1 MNVAG
6 KGSPSPDSHEGAPVQ
21 KTQAPRQD
29 SRRARTNEKL
39 VPAVLNQLAEYG
51 YTGFT
56 IDRLSAQSGVAKT
69 TIYRRWTS
77 KAELIF
83 DLMFHQPTQ
92 EVPVN
97 GNTLAEDIHILATH
111 AVNLL
116 ASPTGRTVFPGLLAD
131 TAADPA
137 LAGRLDKEFIAPVR
151 RTIEQMFAR
160 AIERGEV
167 TIIPDVQVFHA
178 TLLGIPYAALYLMD
192 DSDSLAITRQLEKQ
206 LLIMAMEASRDNHGQ
221 DVRSTINAGAE
232 T

>member
-1 MNVAG
+1 MNIAG
-6 KGSPSPDSHEGAPVQ
+6 KRLPSPNSHEGAPVQ

-29 SRRARTNEKL
+29 SRRARTDKKL
-39 VPAVLNQLAEYG
+39 VPAVLDQLAEYG
-51 YTGFT
+51 YAGFT

-69 TIYRRWTS
+69 TIYRRWAS

-97 GNTLAEDIHILATH
+97 GNTLAEDVHILATH

-116 ASPTGRTVFPGLLAD
+116 ASPTVRTVFPGLLAD

-137 LAGRLDKEFIAPVR
+137 LAVRLDQEFITPVR
-151 RTIEQMFAR
+151 QTIEQVFAR

-167 TIIPDVQVFHA
+167 TTIPNIQAFHA

-192 DSDSLAITRQLEKQ
+192 DSTPETIARQLEKQ
-206 LLIMAMEASRDNHGQ
+206 LLIMSLEASRDNHGQ
-221 DVRSTINAGAE
+221 
-232 T
+232 